1 MIKKSLILL
10 GAILLILPCILAQE
24 YKLGIDIQESF
35 QAGDPIT
42 FKVNIFDSQNNII
55 NGQVKIEIEDPEK
68 GTLIEKTVSSGEA
81 VSITLENPRAG
92 YWSISAIY
100 QELVIKQ
107 FFEVKANEE
116 VKFEINGDEMIIKN
130 IGNKRYSNTIDIVIG
145 ESYTQQNV
153 DLDIG
158 EETSF
163 RLVAPDGTYSVKVT
177 DGKTTLSQ
185 ANVQLTGISGN
196 AIGILDKSMQKS
208 DMGITGG
215 PRGDQTFYGSLR
227 SKTFVWVF
235 ILVIVGAAIL
245 VAIERNYR
253 RRI

>member
-10 GAILLILPCILAQE
+10 IAVFVLPCILAQE
-24 YKLGIDIQESF
+24 YKLGIDLQESF

-55 NGQVKIEIEDPEK
+55 NGEVKVEIEDPET
-68 GTLIEKTVSSGEA
+68 GTVIEKTVNSGEA
-81 VSITLENPRAG
+81 ASVVIDNPRAG

-100 QELVIKQ
+100 QDMPVTKE
-107 FFEVKANEE
+107 FFEIKANQE
-116 VKFEINGDEMIIKN
+116 VKFDIVGDELIIRN
-130 IGNKRYSNTIDIVIG
+130 VGNKRYSNTIDIVIG
-145 ESYTQQNV
+145 ESYTQQ
-153 DLDIG
+153 DIELDIG

-185 ANVQLTGISGN
+185 AGVQLTGISGN
-196 AIGILDKSMQKS
+196 VIGILDPNR
-208 DMGITGG
+208 GEPGPITSG
-215 PRGDQTFYGSLR
+215 PRGDQTIYGSLR
-227 SKTFVWVF
+227 NNTIVWVF
-235 ILVIVGAAIL
+235 ILVVVGAAIL
-245 VAIERNYR
+245 LAVERGYR

>member
-1 MIKKSLILL
+1 MVVFV
-10 GAILLILPCILAQE
+10 LPCMLAQD

-55 NGQVKIEIEDPEK
+55 NGEVKVEIEDPEK
-68 GTLIEKTVSSGEA
+68 GTLIEKNVSSGEA
-81 VSITLENPRAG
+81 VSIILENPRAG
-92 YWSISAIY
+92 YWSISASY
-100 QELVIKQ
+100 QDTPVTKE
-107 FFEVKANEE
+107 FFEIKANEE
-116 VKFEINGDEMIIKN
+116 VKFEIKGDELIIQN
-130 IGNKRYSNTIDIVIG
+130 IGNKRYSNTIDIIIG
-145 ESYTQQNV
+145 EAYTQQNV

-196 AIGILDKSMQKS
+196 VIGILDSKRGEPSPV
-208 DMGITGG
+208 TGG
-215 PRGDQTFYGSLR
+215 PRPGETGDQTFYGSLR
-227 SKTFVWVF
+227 NNLFVWVF

-245 VAIERNYR
+245 LAIERGYK